1 MLEVPPLFQ
10 ETHGTHKVIPQWLTE
25 RFSGSSLVPRI
36 FGSKGSQRPSIL
48 GSTQWPSSQFPIR
61 SIRSPIVS
69 YIVPP
74 SRRTSTLRPSNSV
87 YSENDRTSSPFLYDL
102 VETEKGKSTSV
113 KDVEKTIVEVK
124 ILKSNK
130 MAGVQKRV
138 CASPRW
144 TQTLA
149 NVVISTE
156 PQLQLSNHDKERKNN
171 PFTIFQWADISMSFT
186 SRNI

>member
-36 FGSKGSQRPSIL
+36 FGSKGSQSPSIL

-102 VETEKGKSTSV
+102 VDTEKGKSTSV

-138 CASPRW
+138 CASHRW
-144 TQTLA
+144 AQTLA

-156 PQLQLSNHDKERKNN
+156 PQLQQSNHDH
-171 PFTIFQWADISMSFT
+171 ISWADISMSFT